1 MQLRYASQA
10 HQVHVAM
17 RYDARQALIAFPHHD
32 DAHAL
37 HVLHLAHDAHV
48 QDAEVY
54 WPGLPYGDESNEL
67 CLHSL
72 PAPHHLRLLVN
83 VSTLDVLH

>member
-37 HVLHLAHDAHV
+37 HLEALALHEEALHATLPETAAVLGF
-48 QDAEVY
+48 
-54 WPGLPYGDESNEL
+54 GLP
-67 CLHSL
+67 CLPRVPYQTDPVHG
-72 PAPHHLRLLVN
+72 
-83 VSTLDVLH
+83 